1 MDTKYCDILRE
12 LRKKHGFLQQDIA
25 DRLDEL
31 NIPTTKAQ
39 VSRWENGINNPSIDQ
54 FIGLCRVYGVK
65 DVYSVFSIG
74 DLSDMEDRKSVV

>member
-31 NIPTTKAQ
+31 NVPTTKGYCTIAYPT
-39 VSRWENGINNPSIDQ
+39 SRSLPKI
-54 FIGLCRVYGVK
+54 
-65 DVYSVFSIG
+65 SV
-74 DLSDMEDRKSVV
+74 